1 MQPKNLFYRN
11 YGVRTPAQIRNPKI
25 VTLSSIEIPRAATI
39 YSLDEVTLDRTSPP
53 YNMVG
58 DDFFVYN
65 ITELTSKI
73 ASPMEHAVSLAPL
86 RKQIREMGG
95 RLLTESLD
103 VLKSP
108 KPVVVNASLLKE
120 KYRYKASPVQAL
132 DEYSNYIQTIINA
145 VSNDE
150 SERAI
155 LITIPV
161 DDNKY
166 DKQWLKFASAKPKL
180 WLKSNAPTPSAQLWI
195 ELNKYWLNE
204 DSWFTPLKHKDVIF
218 IFHKQDYAVVLHN
231 AAFLVLDSEADLK
244 DESNGLMTS
253 SMHFNEM
260 QVRALIP
267 TLRESLIMATPKV
280 VTNSQGIIDSVSLD
294 ASTVGVPPTAESELE
309 KHAGDDKVL
318 RKLITIA
325 SETPDPFT
333 GKPLTTIDTTTV
345 EELKVPTKIVSDTRI
360 DPTLR
365 DITSTTFDT
374 LYITSGQYHK
384 DIANAIKGIQTAGI
398 LVTGIEAIP
407 VESVL
412 GDSIVIKV
420 STRGLDGTSSTI
432 NMTIP
437 ALNADGSYTV
447 DNTNYRMRKQHVE
460 SPIVKVSP
468 SKVILSSYFGTL
480 FITRSTKAVDDIGRF
495 LVRIISGQISTS
507 QTMSGL
513 AIPVFDREANTP
525 KLYAKISQAYEVIT
539 DTDYRLYFNY
549 PKRINQPFYNKTLE
563 KNGNV
568 WCGTYK
574 GSAMAITPDH
584 ELMVNGESIGS
595 LLGLLGIPENRL
607 PTEFAQMKVMGVE
620 VPVGVFLGS
629 RIGLSHIL
637 NAGCKYQL
645 STEKR
650 PETRLLTFQ
659 FKDVKVYVTEYTNP
673 SYELIINSLTKMD
686 KVMSRYAMET
696 FDNPDV
702 YQLWV
707 EEQGLAIRYYNEFEH
722 LDNMFID
729 DVSTRGLLAEMNEPT
744 EFKALVIRACEL
756 LNTEKHSRPGDGKLM
771 RIRGNERIPG
781 FIYKS
786 LSVSVRGYKN
796 STNPNKRKMELAPWE
811 VFNMVTGDNS
821 VKPVE
826 NNNPLQYVK
835 ERETVTLAGQGG
847 RNSEALSM
855 ENRLYDP
862 NDVGF
867 IGEASTDNGSVG
879 MVAFLSA
886 SPKIGGLRGTN
897 VSDVNDTTEDPAA
910 CYTTSYMLAPGL
922 QKDHMPRVSFVNI
935 QNTHNININGVETPY
950 VRTGYEYVFPHK
962 VGKVYAW
969 MAKADGEVTKKTA
982 DLITV
987 KFSDGTIET
996 GPLGIVPG
1004 TSGDKTYPH
1013 NIISHLKTGDK
1024 FSKEASITYNDA
1036 FFKQDDLYPDLLCYV
1051 QARMVDT
1058 ALLEDLYTHEDS
1070 CTLTDRLVPSMT
1082 TKKLAVKSLVLN
1094 ASDEISEVK
1103 DIGDYVSPETVIM
1116 TITDAIGAYATGSSK
1131 QDALKELMA
1140 SVPKAGVKGKVI
1152 DIEVLYYSDLED
1164 LSPSIQMLVATTDAR
1179 LRVKRLA
1186 QEKRPVTGQIGHG
1199 HRING
1204 NPMLPGTLEIKYYI
1218 LSENGVTRGDKFV
1231 FGNQLKATVGKV
1243 FPGLGYTVNG
1253 ISYEATFGYR
1263 SVLARIVQ
1271 SYQDGGAYARFMEF
1285 LGHHLAKKLGV

>member
-1 MQPKNLFYRN
+1 MQPKNLFYRM
-11 YGVRTPAQIRNPKI
+11 YGVRTPAQIRTPK
-25 VTLSSIEIPRAATI
+25 VVALSSIEVPRAATF
-39 YSLDEVTLDRTSPP
+39 YSLDVITLDKTIPP
-53 YNMVG
+53 YNMIT

-73 ASPMEHAVSLAPL
+73 ASPMEHAVSLTGL
-86 RKQIREMGG
+86 RKRIREMGG
-95 RLLTESLD
+95 RLLTESLEF
-103 VLKSP
+103 LKSA
-108 KPVVVNASLLKE
+108 KPVAVNASVLKE
-120 KYRYKASPVQAL
+120 KYRYRASPVQEL
-132 DEYSNYIQTIINA
+132 DEYSNYIQTIIDSA
-145 VSNDE
+145 SNDT
-150 SERAI
+150 SERT
-155 LITIPV
+155 LIITVPV

-166 DKQWLKFASAKPKL
+166 DKQWLKFAANKPKL
-180 WLKSNAPTPSAQLWI
+180 WLKNNVQDPSAQLWI
-195 ELNKYWLNE
+195 ELNKYWLGE
-204 DSWFTPLKHKDVIF
+204 ESWFTPLKHKDVIF
-218 IFHKQDYAVVLHN
+218 IFHRQDSAVVMHN
-231 AAFLVLDSEADLK
+231 AAFLVLDSDADLK
-244 DESNGLMTS
+244 DESNGLITS
-253 SMHFNEM
+253 SMHFNEV
-260 QVRALIP
+260 QVRSLIP
-267 TLRESLIMATPKV
+267 TLRESLMSSAPDLT
-280 VTNSQGIIDSVSLD
+280 VTSLNAERGD
-294 ASTVGVPPTAESELE
+294 TLDDSTVGIPPDAESELE
-309 KHAGDDKVL
+309 RRAGDDKVL
-318 RKLITIA
+318 KKLISVA

-333 GKPLTTIDTTTV
+333 GKSLTTIDKATV
-345 EELKVPTKIVSDTRI
+345 EELKIPTKEVTDKRI
-360 DPTLR
+360 DPSLR

-374 LYITSGQYHK
+374 LYLTSGQYNR
-384 DIANAIKGIQTAGI
+384 DIANAIKGILPAGI
-398 LVTGIEAIP
+398 LITNIELTH

-412 GDSIVIKV
+412 GDSEVIKV
-420 STRGLDGTSSTI
+420 STRGLDGTTSPLL
-432 NMTIP
+432 MTIP
-437 ALNADGSYTV
+437 TLNPDGSYTV

-460 SPIVKVSP
+460 APIVKVSS

-495 LVRIISGQISTS
+495 LVRIISTQISSS

-513 AIPVFDREANTP
+513 AISVFDREADVP
-525 KLYAKISQAYEVIT
+525 KLYAKLSQSYEVIS
-539 DTDYRLYFNY
+539 DTDYRLYLNY
-549 PKRINQPFYNKTLE
+549 PKRDTQPLYDKSLE
-563 KNGNV
+563 KTGNV
-568 WCGTYK
+568 WCGVYK
-574 GSAMAITPDH
+574 GSAMAITPKN
-584 ELMVNGESIGS
+584 ELIVNGESIGS
-595 LLGLLGIPENRL
+595 LLTLFGIPENKL

-620 VPVGVFLGS
+620 IPVGVFLGS
-629 RIGLSHIL
+629 RIGLSSML
-637 NAGCKYQL
+637 RAGCKYQF
-645 STEKR
+645 STEGR
-650 PETRLLTFQ
+650 PETRLLTFR
-659 FKDVKVYVTEYTNP
+659 FKDVKVYVTEFTNP
-673 SYELIINSLTKMD
+673 SYELILNSLTKMD
-686 KVMSRYAMET
+686 KVMSRYSMDT
-696 FDNPDV
+696 FDQADV

-781 FIYKS
+781 FIYKA

-796 STNPNKRKMELAPWE
+796 STNPNKRKLELAPWE
-811 VFNMVTGDNS
+811 VFNMITGDNS

-826 NNNPLQYVK
+826 NNNPIQYVK

-879 MVAFLSA
+879 MVAFLTA

-897 VSDVNDTTEDPAA
+897 ASEINDTTEDPAA
-910 CYTTSYMLAPGL
+910 CYTTSYMLAPGI

-950 VRTGYEYVFPHK
+950 VRTGYEYVFPLK
-962 VGKVYAW
+962 AGKAYAW
-969 MAKADGEVTKKTA
+969 MAKGSGEVTKKTA
-982 DLITV
+982 DMIVV
-987 KFSDGTIET
+987 KYADGTIES

-1013 NIISHLKTGDK
+1013 NIITHLKTGDK
-1024 FSKEASITYNDA
+1024 FNEEAAITYNDA

-1051 QARMVDT
+1051 QAKMVDT

-1070 CTLTDRLVPSMT
+1070 CTLSDSLVPAMT

-1094 ASDEISEVK
+1094 ASDEISEVR

-1116 TITDAIGAYATGSSK
+1116 TITDAIGTYATGSSK

-1164 LSPSIQMLVATTDAR
+1164 LSPSIQMLIATTDTR
-1179 LRVKRLA
+1179 LKIKRQA
-1186 QEKRPVTGQIGHG
+1186 QGKKPVTGQIGHG

-1204 NPMLPGTLEIKYYI
+1204 NPMLPGTLEVKYYI

-1243 FPGLGYTVNG
+1243 FPDLGYTTNG

-1285 LGHHLAKKLGV
+1285 LGHYLAKKLGV